1 MQNTN
6 ANQKKNLKLYALAYM
21 QTNNQNEKH
30 EATFP
35 LCLNKALLCK
45 GKKVRDRKGKQNITI
60 SPGYMQSAPK
70 LCGLLITGAHGAS
83 ATPSQCQ
90 DLAHESRG
98 R

>member
-6 ANQKKNLKLYALAYM
+6 ANKKKPKTTEFNYYANQKKNLKLYALAYM

-45 GKKVRDRKGKQNITI
+45 GKKVREEKEKQNTTI
-60 SPGYMQSAPK
+60 SPG
-70 LCGLLITGAHGAS
+70 
-83 ATPSQCQ
+83 
-90 DLAHESRG
+90 
-98 R
+98 